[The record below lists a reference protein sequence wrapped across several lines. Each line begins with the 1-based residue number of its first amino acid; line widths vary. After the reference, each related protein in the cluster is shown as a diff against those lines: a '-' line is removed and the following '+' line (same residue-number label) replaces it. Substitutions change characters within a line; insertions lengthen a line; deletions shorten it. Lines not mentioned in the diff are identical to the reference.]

1 MLTETELDEMMDEI
15 VCDMLNPI
23 PIYSVH
29 LKYWDG
35 ATRLFTFEY
44 EEMQTEFVEYC
55 REHYDQ
61 MCIQEMTMFES
72 LLNYTEQDYNMFK
85 EAH

>member
-1 MLTETELDEMMDEI
+1 MLSESELNEMMDEL
-15 VCDMLNPI
+15 VQEMMDPI

-29 LKYWDG
+29 VKRWDG
-35 ATRLFTFEY
+35 TSRLYTFEF

-55 REHYDQ
+55 REHYDK

-72 LLNYTEQDYNMFK
+72 LLNYTEQDYDIFK
-85 EAH
+85 ETH